1 MEGGGRDEK
10 GKEWGKCV
18 KKMNGDRGWRHAT
31 VTRQGGQKNS
41 DQISRVYITKA
52 KPIWCDVP

>member
-1 MEGGGRDEK
+1 MGEVCE
-10 GKEWGKCV
+10 
-18 KKMNGDRGWRHAT
+18 KMNGDRGWRHAT